1 MMEDL
6 RKNASKDYVVE
17 EPVMINAD
25 EIAATLLVSKQQAYK
40 LIREWNK
47 ELKANGKLTLRGRV
61 NREYFKQ
68 KISC

>member
-1 MMEDL
+1 MEDL
-6 RKNASKDYVVE
+6 SKNASKNYVVE

-47 ELKANGKLTLRGRV
+47 ELKASGKLTLRGRV

>member
-1 MMEDL
+1 MEDL